1 MSLRLLPTILNEWR
15 RHNVERH
22 EINVRLDESVA
33 TTQPAARSYT
43 IHVGD
48 TILQDIG
55 GLLKTDC
62 VQRAVIVSDQSVNA
76 THAKTVAEALQ
87 DASITIDHL
96 TIPSGEA
103 SKSLAEAER
112 LWNEF
117 ARLKIDRKTAILAVG
132 GGVIGDLTGFV
143 AATFSRGL
151 DFWQVPT
158 TLVAQVDSAIG
169 GKTGVNLPAG
179 KNLVGA
185 FWQPRGVVA
194 DISTLTTLP
203 DREYVSGLAE
213 VVKYGMILDTDF
225 FHWLEDNALR
235 VRDREKRSVAH
246 IVRRSAELKTLV
258 VERDEREITGLR
270 ACLNYGHT
278 FAHAFETATGY
289 GTLLHGEAVSLGMMA
304 AASLACSMNR
314 IDQLVVDRQQKLL
327 ETLGLPVSTTTLN
340 GIENDDLLG
349 IMSRDKKSIGGKL
362 RFILPSTIG
371 EVETV
376 DNVCHEFVISAINKL
391 CRDA

>member
-1 MSLRLLPTILNEWR
+1 MEP
-15 RHNVERH
+15 H
-22 EINVRLDESVA
+22 EINVRLDERVA
-33 TTQPAARSYT
+33 TTQPATRSYI

-55 GLLKTDC
+55 VLLANDS
-62 VQRAVIVSDQSVNA
+62 VQRAVVVSDQAVSA
-76 THAKTVAEALQ
+76 THGKTVTEVLQ
-87 DASITIDHL
+87 DASITLDHL
-96 TIPSGEA
+96 SIPSGEA
-103 SKSLAEAER
+103 SKSLAESER

-132 GGVIGDLTGFV
+132 GGVVGDLTGFV

-151 DFWQVPT
+151 RFWQVPT

-213 VVKYGMILDTDF
+213 VVKYGMILDAEF

-235 VRDREKRSVAH
+235 VRDREQRSVAH

-327 ETLGLPVSTTTLN
+327 EALGLPVSTTTLN
-340 GIENDDLLG
+340 GIKDDDLLG
-349 IMSRDKKSIGGKL
+349 IMSRDKKNVGGKL

-376 DNVCHEFVISAINKL
+376 DNVCHEFVVSAINRL
-391 CRDA
+391 RRHA

>member
-1 MSLRLLPTILNEWR
+1 
-15 RHNVERH
+15 VEPH
-22 EINVRLDESVA
+22 EINVRLDERVA
-33 TTQPAARSYT
+33 TTQPATRSYI

-55 GLLKTDC
+55 VLLANDS
-62 VQRAVIVSDQSVNA
+62 VQRAVVVSDQAVSA
-76 THAKTVAEALQ
+76 THGKTVTEVLQ
-87 DASITIDHL
+87 DASITLDHL
-96 TIPSGEA
+96 SIPSGEA
-103 SKSLAEAER
+103 SKSLAESER

-132 GGVIGDLTGFV
+132 GGVVGDLTGFV

-151 DFWQVPT
+151 RFWQVPT

-213 VVKYGMILDTDF
+213 VVKYGMILDAEF
-225 FHWLEDNALR
+225 FHWLEDNALP

-246 IVRRSAELKTLV
+246 IVRRSAELKTFV

-327 ETLGLPVSTTTLN
+327 ETLGLPVSTATLN
-340 GIENDDLLG
+340 GIEDDDLLG
-349 IMSRDKKSIGGKL
+349 IMSRDKKNVGGKL

-376 DNVCHEFVISAINKL
+376 DNVCHEFVVSAINRL
-391 CRDA
+391 RRHA

>member
-1 MSLRLLPTILNEWR
+1 MILNEWR

-76 THAKTVAEALQ
+76 THGKTVAEALQ
-87 DASITIDHL
+87 DAAITIDQL

-340 GIENDDLLG
+340 GIEDNDLLG
-349 IMSRDKKSIGGKL
+349 IMSQDKKNIGGKL
-362 RFILPSTIG
+362 RFILPSAIG

>member
-1 MSLRLLPTILNEWR
+1 MEP
-15 RHNVERH
+15 H
-22 EINVRLDESVA
+22 EINVRLDERVA
-33 TTQPAARSYT
+33 TTQPATRSYI

-55 GLLKTDC
+55 VLLANDS
-62 VQRAVIVSDQSVNA
+62 VQRAVVVSDQAVSA
-76 THAKTVAEALQ
+76 THGKTVTEVLQ
-87 DASITIDHL
+87 DASITLDHL
-96 TIPSGEA
+96 SIPSGEA
-103 SKSLAEAER
+103 SKSLAESER

-132 GGVIGDLTGFV
+132 GGVVGDLTGFV

-151 DFWQVPT
+151 RFWQVPT

-213 VVKYGMILDTDF
+213 VVKYGMIIDTDF

-235 VRDREKRSVAH
+235 VKDREKRSVAH

-340 GIENDDLLG
+340 GIKDDDLLG
-349 IMSRDKKSIGGKL
+349 VMSRDKKNVGGKL

-376 DNVCHEFVISAINKL
+376 DNVCHEFVVSAINRL
-391 CRDA
+391 RRHA

>member
-1 MSLRLLPTILNEWR
+1 MILNEWR

-22 EINVRLDESVA
+22 KINVRLDESVA

-340 GIENDDLLG
+340 GIEDNDLLG
-349 IMSRDKKSIGGKL
+349 IMSQDKKNIGGKL
-362 RFILPSTIG
+362 RFILPSAIG

-391 CRDA
+391 RRDA

>member
-1 MSLRLLPTILNEWR
+1 MEP
-15 RHNVERH
+15 H
-22 EINVRLDESVA
+22 EINVRLDERVA
-33 TTQPAARSYT
+33 TTQPATRSYI

-55 GLLKTDC
+55 VLLANDS
-62 VQRAVIVSDQSVNA
+62 VQRAVVVSDQAVSA
-76 THAKTVAEALQ
+76 THGKTVTEVLQ
-87 DASITIDHL
+87 DASITLDHL
-96 TIPSGEA
+96 SIPSGEA
-103 SKSLAEAER
+103 SKSLAESER

-132 GGVIGDLTGFV
+132 GGVVGDLTGFV

-151 DFWQVPT
+151 RFWQVPT

-213 VVKYGMILDTDF
+213 VVKYGMILDAEF
-225 FHWLEDNALR
+225 FHWLEDNALP

-246 IVRRSAELKTLV
+246 IVRRSAELKTFV

-340 GIENDDLLG
+340 GIKDDDLLG
-349 IMSRDKKSIGGKL
+349 IMSRDKKNVGGKL

-376 DNVCHEFVISAINKL
+376 DNVCHEFVVSAINRL
-391 CRDA
+391 RRHA

>member
-1 MSLRLLPTILNEWR
+1 
-15 RHNVERH
+15 VEPH
-22 EINVRLDESVA
+22 EINVRLDERVA
-33 TTQPAARSYT
+33 TTQPATRSYI

-55 GLLKTDC
+55 VLLANDS
-62 VQRAVIVSDQSVNA
+62 VQRAVVVSDQAVSA
-76 THAKTVAEALQ
+76 THGKTVTEVLQ
-87 DASITIDHL
+87 DASITLDHL
-96 TIPSGEA
+96 SIPSGEA
-103 SKSLAEAER
+103 SKSLAESER

-132 GGVIGDLTGFV
+132 GGVVGDLTGFV

-151 DFWQVPT
+151 RFWQVPT

-213 VVKYGMILDTDF
+213 VVKYGMILDAEF
-225 FHWLEDNALR
+225 FHWLEDNALP

-246 IVRRSAELKTLV
+246 IVRRSAELKTFV

-340 GIENDDLLG
+340 GIKDDDLLG
-349 IMSRDKKSIGGKL
+349 VMSRDKKNVGGKL

-376 DNVCHEFVISAINKL
+376 DNVCHDFVVSAINRL
-391 CRDA
+391 RRHA

>member
-1 MSLRLLPTILNEWR
+1 
-15 RHNVERH
+15 VEPH
-22 EINVRLDESVA
+22 EINVRLDERVA
-33 TTQPAARSYT
+33 TTQPATRSYI

-55 GLLKTDC
+55 VLLANDS
-62 VQRAVIVSDQSVNA
+62 VQRAVVVSDQAVSA
-76 THAKTVAEALQ
+76 THGKTVTEVLQ
-87 DASITIDHL
+87 DASITLDHL
-96 TIPSGEA
+96 SIPSGEA
-103 SKSLAEAER
+103 SKSLAESER

-132 GGVIGDLTGFV
+132 GGVVGDLTGFV

-151 DFWQVPT
+151 RFWQVPT

-213 VVKYGMILDTDF
+213 VVKYGMILDAEF
-225 FHWLEDNALR
+225 FHWLEDNALP

-246 IVRRSAELKTLV
+246 IVRRSAELKTFV

-327 ETLGLPVSTTTLN
+327 EALGLPVSTTTLN
-340 GIENDDLLG
+340 GIKDDDLLG
-349 IMSRDKKSIGGKL
+349 VMSRDKKNVGGKL

-376 DNVCHEFVISAINKL
+376 DNVCHEFVVSAINRL
-391 CRDA
+391 RRHA

>member
-1 MSLRLLPTILNEWR
+1 MILNEWR

-22 EINVRLDESVA
+22 KINVRLDESVA

-87 DASITIDHL
+87 DAAITIDQL

-340 GIENDDLLG
+340 GIEDNDLLG

>member
-1 MSLRLLPTILNEWR
+1 M
-15 RHNVERH
+15 ERH
-22 EINVRLDESVA
+22 KINVRLDESVA

-87 DASITIDHL
+87 DAAITIDHL

-235 VRDREKRSVAH
+235 VKDREKRSVAH

-340 GIENDDLLG
+340 GIEDNDLLG
-349 IMSRDKKSIGGKL
+349 IMSQDKKNIGGKL
-362 RFILPSTIG
+362 RFILPSAIG

>member
-1 MSLRLLPTILNEWR
+1 MEP
-15 RHNVERH
+15 H
-22 EINVRLDESVA
+22 EINVRLDERVA
-33 TTQPAARSYT
+33 TTQPATRSYI

-55 GLLKTDC
+55 VLLANDS
-62 VQRAVIVSDQSVNA
+62 VQRAVVVSDQAVSA
-76 THAKTVAEALQ
+76 THGKTVTEVLQ
-87 DASITIDHL
+87 DASITLDHL
-96 TIPSGEA
+96 SIPSGEA
-103 SKSLAEAER
+103 SKSLAESER

-132 GGVIGDLTGFV
+132 GGVVGDLTGFV

-151 DFWQVPT
+151 RFWQVPT

-213 VVKYGMILDTDF
+213 VVKYGMILDAEF
-225 FHWLEDNALR
+225 FHWLEDNALP
-235 VRDREKRSVAH
+235 VRDRDKRSVAH
-246 IVRRSAELKTLV
+246 IVRRSAELKTFV

-340 GIENDDLLG
+340 GIKDDDLLG
-349 IMSRDKKSIGGKL
+349 VMSRDKKNVGGKL

-376 DNVCHEFVISAINKL
+376 DNVCHEFVVSAINRL
-391 CRDA
+391 RRHA

>member
-1 MSLRLLPTILNEWR
+1 MEP
-15 RHNVERH
+15 H
-22 EINVRLDESVA
+22 EINVRLDERVA
-33 TTQPAARSYT
+33 TTHPATRSYI

-55 GLLKTDC
+55 VLLANDS
-62 VQRAVIVSDQSVNA
+62 VQRAVVVSDQAVSA
-76 THAKTVAEALQ
+76 THGKTVTEVLQ
-87 DASITIDHL
+87 DASITLDHL
-96 TIPSGEA
+96 SIPSGEA
-103 SKSLAEAER
+103 SKSLAESER

-132 GGVIGDLTGFV
+132 GGVVGDLTGFV

-151 DFWQVPT
+151 RFWQVPT

-213 VVKYGMILDTDF
+213 VVKYGMILDAEF
-225 FHWLEDNALR
+225 FHWLEDNALP

-246 IVRRSAELKTLV
+246 IVRRSAELKTFV

-340 GIENDDLLG
+340 GIKDDDLLG
-349 IMSRDKKSIGGKL
+349 VMSRDKKNVGGKL

-376 DNVCHEFVISAINKL
+376 DNVCHEFVVSAINRL
-391 CRDA
+391 RRHA

>member
-1 MSLRLLPTILNEWR
+1 MILNEWR

-76 THAKTVAEALQ
+76 THGKTVAEALQ

-340 GIENDDLLG
+340 GIEDNDLLG
-349 IMSRDKKSIGGKL
+349 IMSQDKKNIGGKL
-362 RFILPSTIG
+362 RFILPSAIG

>member
-1 MSLRLLPTILNEWR
+1 MILNEWR

-43 IHVGD
+43 IHVGN

-76 THAKTVAEALQ
+76 THGKTVAEALQ
-87 DASITIDHL
+87 DAAITIDQL

-213 VVKYGMILDTDF
+213 VVKYGMILDSEF

-246 IVRRSAELKTLV
+246 IVRRSAELKTIV

-340 GIENDDLLG
+340 GIEDNDLLG
-349 IMSRDKKSIGGKL
+349 IMSQDKKNIGGKL
-362 RFILPSTIG
+362 RFILPSAIG

>member
-1 MSLRLLPTILNEWR
+1 MILNEWR

-76 THAKTVAEALQ
+76 THGKTVAEALQ
-87 DASITIDHL
+87 DAAITIDQL

-194 DISTLTTLP
+194 DISTLATLP

-213 VVKYGMILDTDF
+213 VVKYGMILDAEF

-246 IVRRSAELKTLV
+246 IVRRSAELKTIV

-340 GIENDDLLG
+340 GIEDNDLLG
-349 IMSRDKKSIGGKL
+349 IMSQDKKNIGGKL
-362 RFILPSTIG
+362 RFILPSAIG

>member
-1 MSLRLLPTILNEWR
+1 M
-15 RHNVERH
+15 ERH

-33 TTQPAARSYT
+33 TTQPATRSYT

-55 GLLKTDC
+55 VLLTNDG
-62 VQRAVIVSDQSVNA
+62 VQRAVIVSDQAVSA
-76 THAKTVAEALQ
+76 THGKTITGFLQ
-87 DASITIDHL
+87 DASITLDHL
-96 TIPSGEA
+96 SIPSGEA
-103 SKSLAEAER
+103 SKSLAESER

-132 GGVIGDLTGFV
+132 GGVVGDLTGFV

-151 DFWQVPT
+151 HFWKVPT

-213 VVKYGMILDTDF
+213 VVKYGMILDADF

-235 VRDREKRSVAH
+235 VKGREKQSVAH
-246 IVRRSAELKTLV
+246 MVRRSAELKTFV

-314 IDQLVVDRQQKLL
+314 IDQFVVDRQQKLL

-340 GIENDDLLG
+340 GIEDNDLLG
-349 IMSRDKKSIGGKL
+349 IMSRDKKNIGGKL
-362 RFILPSTIG
+362 RFILPSRIG
-371 EVETV
+371 EVETI
-376 DNVCHEFVISAINKL
+376 DNVCHEFVISAINRL
-391 CRDA
+391 RRDV

>member
-1 MSLRLLPTILNEWR
+1 
-15 RHNVERH
+15 VERH
-22 EINVRLDESVA
+22 KINVRLDESVA

-87 DASITIDHL
+87 DAAITIDQL

-340 GIENDDLLG
+340 GIEDNDLLG
-349 IMSRDKKSIGGKL
+349 IMSQDKKNIGGKL
-362 RFILPSTIG
+362 RFILPSAIG

>member
-1 MSLRLLPTILNEWR
+1 MILNEWR

-22 EINVRLDESVA
+22 KINVRLDESVA

-362 RFILPSTIG
+362 RFILPSAIG

-391 CRDA
+391 RRDA

>member
-1 MSLRLLPTILNEWR
+1 MILNEWR

-22 EINVRLDESVA
+22 KINVRLDESVA

-235 VRDREKRSVAH
+235 VKDREKRSVAH

-327 ETLGLPVSTTTLN
+327 KTLGLPVSTLALN

-376 DNVCHEFVISAINKL
+376 DNVCHEFIVSAINKL
-391 CRDA
+391 RRDA

>member
-1 MSLRLLPTILNEWR
+1 MEQ
-15 RHNVERH
+15 H
-22 EINVRLDESVA
+22 EINVRLDERVA
-33 TTQPAARSYT
+33 TTQPATRSYT

-55 GLLKTDC
+55 VLLANDG
-62 VQRAVIVSDQSVNA
+62 VQRAVVVSDQAVSA
-76 THAKTVAEALQ
+76 THGKTVTEVLQ
-87 DASITIDHL
+87 DASITLDHL
-96 TIPSGEA
+96 SIPSGEA
-103 SKSLAEAER
+103 SKSLAESER

-132 GGVIGDLTGFV
+132 GGVVGDLTGFV

-151 DFWQVPT
+151 RFWQVPT

-213 VVKYGMILDTDF
+213 VVKYGMILDAEF
-225 FHWLEDNALR
+225 FHWLEDNALP
-235 VRDREKRSVAH
+235 VRDRDKRSVAH
-246 IVRRSAELKTLV
+246 IVRRSAELKTFV

-340 GIENDDLLG
+340 GIKDDDLLG
-349 IMSRDKKSIGGKL
+349 VMSRDKKNVGGRL

-376 DNVCHEFVISAINKL
+376 DNVCHEFVVSAINRL
-391 CRDA
+391 RRHA

>member
-1 MSLRLLPTILNEWR
+1 MILNEWR

-22 EINVRLDESVA
+22 KINVRLDESVA

-235 VRDREKRSVAH
+235 VKDREKRSVAH

>member
-1 MSLRLLPTILNEWR
+1 MEP
-15 RHNVERH
+15 H
-22 EINVRLDESVA
+22 EINVRLDERVA
-33 TTQPAARSYT
+33 TTQPATRSYI

-55 GLLKTDC
+55 VLLANDS
-62 VQRAVIVSDQSVNA
+62 VQRAVVVSDQAVSA
-76 THAKTVAEALQ
+76 THGKTVTEVLQ
-87 DASITIDHL
+87 DASITLDHL
-96 TIPSGEA
+96 SIPSGEA
-103 SKSLAEAER
+103 SKSLAESER

-132 GGVIGDLTGFV
+132 GGVVGDLTGFV

-151 DFWQVPT
+151 RFWQVPT

-213 VVKYGMILDTDF
+213 VVKYGMILDAEF
-225 FHWLEDNALR
+225 FHWLEDNALP

-246 IVRRSAELKTLV
+246 IVRRSAELKTFV

-340 GIENDDLLG
+340 GIKDDDLLG
-349 IMSRDKKSIGGKL
+349 VMSRDKKNVGGKL

-371 EVETV
+371 KVETV
-376 DNVCHEFVISAINKL
+376 DNVCHEFVVSAINRL
-391 CRDA
+391 RRHA

>member
-1 MSLRLLPTILNEWR
+1 MILNEWR

-22 EINVRLDESVA
+22 KINVRLDESVA

-87 DASITIDHL
+87 DAAITIDQL

-194 DISTLTTLP
+194 DISTLATLP

-235 VRDREKRSVAH
+235 VKDREKRSVAH

-340 GIENDDLLG
+340 GIEDNDLLG

>member
-1 MSLRLLPTILNEWR
+1 MILNEWR

-22 EINVRLDESVA
+22 KINVRLDESVA

-87 DASITIDHL
+87 DAAITIDHL

-235 VRDREKRSVAH
+235 VKDREKRSVAH

-340 GIENDDLLG
+340 GIEDNDLLG
-349 IMSRDKKSIGGKL
+349 IMSQDKKNIGGKL
-362 RFILPSTIG
+362 RFILPSAIG

>member
-1 MSLRLLPTILNEWR
+1 M
-15 RHNVERH
+15 
-22 EINVRLDESVA
+22 
-33 TTQPAARSYT
+33 
-43 IHVGD
+43 
-48 TILQDIG
+48 
-55 GLLKTDC
+55 
-62 VQRAVIVSDQSVNA
+62 
-76 THAKTVAEALQ
+76 
-87 DASITIDHL
+87 
-96 TIPSGEA
+96 
-103 SKSLAEAER
+103 
-112 LWNEF
+112 
-117 ARLKIDRKTAILAVG
+117 
-132 GGVIGDLTGFV
+132 
-143 AATFSRGL
+143 
-151 DFWQVPT
+151 
-158 TLVAQVDSAIG
+158 
-169 GKTGVNLPAG
+169 
-179 KNLVGA
+179 
-185 FWQPRGVVA
+185 A

-213 VVKYGMILDTDF
+213 VVKYGMILDAEF
-225 FHWLEDNALR
+225 FHWLEDNALP

-246 IVRRSAELKTLV
+246 IVRRSAELKTFV

-340 GIENDDLLG
+340 GIEDNDLLG
-349 IMSRDKKSIGGKL
+349 IMSQDKKNIGGKL
-362 RFILPSTIG
+362 RFILPSAIG

-391 CRDA
+391 RRDG

>member
-1 MSLRLLPTILNEWR
+1 MEP
-15 RHNVERH
+15 H
-22 EINVRLDESVA
+22 EINVRLDERVA
-33 TTQPAARSYT
+33 TTQPATRSYI

-55 GLLKTDC
+55 VLLANDS
-62 VQRAVIVSDQSVNA
+62 VQRAVVVSDQAVSA
-76 THAKTVAEALQ
+76 THGKTVTEVLQ
-87 DASITIDHL
+87 DASITLDHL
-96 TIPSGEA
+96 SIPSGEA
-103 SKSLAEAER
+103 SKSLAESER

-132 GGVIGDLTGFV
+132 GGVVGDLTGFV

-151 DFWQVPT
+151 RFWQVPT

-213 VVKYGMILDTDF
+213 VVKYGMILDAEF

-235 VRDREKRSVAH
+235 VRDREQRSVAH

-327 ETLGLPVSTTTLN
+327 EALGLPVSTTTLN
-340 GIENDDLLG
+340 GIEDNDLLG
-349 IMSRDKKSIGGKL
+349 IMSQDKKNIGGKL

>member
-1 MSLRLLPTILNEWR
+1 MILNEWR

-22 EINVRLDESVA
+22 KINVRLDESVA

-87 DASITIDHL
+87 DAAITIDHL

-340 GIENDDLLG
+340 GIEDNDLLG
-349 IMSRDKKSIGGKL
+349 IMSQDKKNIGGKL
-362 RFILPSTIG
+362 RFILPSAIG